1 MSEPFLHGVQVII
14 GDGGTRPIQVAPT
27 SVIGIVGTAPRAD
40 ADMFPLN
47 TPVLIPASRAM
58 AAKLLANSATSAGDG
73 TLPDAIDSIFNQAGA
88 WIVVVR
94 VDVGVDDAAT
104 LANVLGGTDAGTGQY
119 EGVHAFLAA
128 QSVTFVKPRILIVP
142 GFTHQRPAGEAN
154 AVVAELLPIAE
165 RLRAIIV
172 KDCESTN
179 DTAALAG
186 ASDTGS
192 RRVHVIDPRALKKN
206 AAGVTAPAWSSAVVA
221 GAIARNDATRGWWS
235 SPSNIELFGIV
246 GTERAIDFASDDP
259 NSRSNLLNA
268 GKVATI
274 IREEGFR
281 LWGNL
286 TTSSDAKWKFLPVVR
301 TADIIADAIQRSHLW
316 AVDRMITKTYV
327 AEVRESVA
335 AFLRDLKQAG
345 AILGGECWV
354 DPELNSESSIANGE
368 VYWDFDFTPTYPAQK
383 VTFRMHIVNKYIAEI
398 F

>member
-192 RRVHVIDPRALKKN
+192 RRVYVIDPRALKKN